1 MTTDWNFVIDTIKR
15 NKCVLF
21 VGPQI
26 YTGSDGTTLEEALC
40 RVLDA
45 RNPDNPYIRSHYND
59 GFLLFR
65 ENKFRSRVI
74 SQIRQFYS
82 QPFPHAK
89 EVFEKISEIPFPII
103 VTLTPDRLL
112 SSVMKEKG
120 VAHQCDFYHFGQP
133 ARHQEA
139 PLGEVPMVYNLL
151 GWVEEDESLVLTHN
165 DLFGYLEAVFQ
176 GGKMNADLKAEL
188 LQASN
193 YIFLGLAY
201 DKWYMQLLLRVLSL
215 HVDGARFERISPKPA
230 LTRRTRSMYED
241 QFKIQFVEENIEF
254 FVNELYQ
261 RCEKENLLRKVDAT
275 PEASAPADTINLDTV
290 VDLVA
295 YAKTREALE
304 ALRNY
309 LLPLRNRNARQGGFF
324 TDLVLLMNR
333 FEELEKKTQR
343 GLTYAQE
350 DLVERAKINFDLL
363 TLINHVRDTG
373 GQGMAATGTPG

>member
-1 MTTDWNFVIDTIKR
+1 MSTDWNFVIDTIKR

-21 VGPQI
+21 VGPQV
-26 YTGSDGTTLEEALC
+26 YTDKDGVTLEEALC
-40 RVLDA
+40 RALDA
-45 RNPDNPYIRSHYND
+45 RNPDNPYIRSHYYD
-59 GFLLFR
+59 GFFLFR

-74 SQIRQFYS
+74 SQIRQFYN
-82 QPFPHAK
+82 QPFPNAK
-89 EVFEKISEIPFPII
+89 GVFEKISEIPFPII

-112 SSVMKEKG
+112 SAVMKEKG
-120 VAHQCDFYHFGQP
+120 VAHQCDFYHFSQP
-133 ARHQEA
+133 ARQQEA
-139 PLGEVPMVYNLL
+139 PLGELPMVYNLL

-176 GGKMNADLKAEL
+176 GGKMNVDLKTEL

-215 HVDGARFERISPKPA
+215 HVDGAKFERISPKPT

-241 QFKIQFVEENIEF
+241 QFKIQFVDENVEF

-261 RCEKENLLRKVDAT
+261 RCEKENLLRKVDAA
-275 PEASAPADTINLDTV
+275 PEESAPVESVNLDAV
-290 VDLVA
+290 VDMVA
-295 YAKTREALE
+295 YAKTREALD

-309 LLPLRNRNARQGGFF
+309 MMPLRNRNAKFGGFF

-363 TLINHVRDTG
+363 TLINRVRETG
-373 GQGMAATGTPG
+373 GQGVAAAST